1 MISRRRFLTA
11 LAASVAT
18 PISGAEAL
26 TLPFWRSRSI
36 LIDSSSSA
44 WLDELEWH
52 YRRGYSLA
60 VRTNQRVPE
69 LPLPRQGEEPRRD
82 ARDRPPLNGA
92 AYGRVLRARFPDLR
106 RHFAFEYYP
115 WYGTLPWR
123 HWDQWSR
130 HPPYDLAVTSVP
142 ALGPYDS
149 RDPKVLERHARWI
162 AESGVGA
169 INISWWGQGSYEDQS
184 VPLVMDVMHDHDLKV
199 TFHLE
204 PYSNKRTDLY
214 AEDVEYLLSN
224 YGDKRRHDALL
235 VLRDADGN
243 EGPVLKS
250 FATIMPPTSTD
261 CFGRTSPVALYR
273 PDSDWRRQTDLVR
286 TTFRRDFDHLHL
298 FADSGALDRVQA
310 AGFDGIAMYDSF
322 LRPDRWPSLARACRD
337 FRLVFS
343 FNINSGFDGISQR
356 EVPPSSCY
364 SPPRFEPPATLDW
377 TRPLDR
383 ERARLLA
390 EGRIDDTTRMTLAL
404 QTDGT
409 LTDNGAG
416 FFMVYINSFN
426 EWHEGTAFEPMRNSS
441 DLLPDE
447 IPFEYHNP
455 ADGSYRL
462 GYLTS
467 RLAPVLNPSLV
478 ADGALSSPVV
488 P

>member
-1 MISRRRFLTA
+1 
-11 LAASVAT
+11 
-18 PISGAEAL
+18 
-26 TLPFWRSRSI
+26 
-36 LIDSSSSA
+36 
-44 WLDELEWH
+44 
-52 YRRGYSLA
+52 
-60 VRTNQRVPE
+60 
-69 LPLPRQGEEPRRD
+69 
-82 ARDRPPLNGA
+82 
-92 AYGRVLRARFPDLR
+92 
-106 RHFAFEYYP
+106 
-115 WYGTLPWR
+115 
-123 HWDQWSR
+123 
-130 HPPYDLAVTSVP
+130 
-142 ALGPYDS
+142 
-149 RDPKVLERHARWI
+149 
-162 AESGVGA
+162 
-169 INISWWGQGSYEDQS
+169 
-184 VPLVMDVMHDHDLKV
+184 
-199 TFHLE
+199 
-204 PYSNKRTDLY
+204 
-214 AEDVEYLLSN
+214 
-224 YGDKRRHDALL
+224 
-235 VLRDADGN
+235 
-243 EGPVLKS
+243 
-250 FATIMPPTSTD
+250 
-261 CFGRTSPVALYR
+261 
-273 PDSDWRRQTDLVR
+273 
-286 TTFRRDFDHLHL
+286 
-298 FADSGALDRVQA
+298 VQA

-467 RLAPVLNPSLV
+467 LLAPVLNPALV